1 MQSAQFQTIQT
12 TQSDKL
18 TRFTDGL
25 DEYYRLKSKY
35 ESNIQK
41 DISDIRKKN
50 ISKRE
55 KASEYKNIV
64 KKCVNCKQA
73 GGTIFGLQHIED
85 TDRRLLTAKCG
96 NKETPCSLSIIIHL
110 SNQYL
115 IDEYYEELKK
125 TTNEAKNKIICYKND
140 ILFGYKNVD
149 SVSIFE
155 ELKDELAKE
164 SDMFQLM
171 ESVLNQ
177 RESKFSQQILKL
189 QTDIYDDIMRVK
201 TIMSEFDQTA
211 ITQFVIDAV
220 TLTLNGIYKKNGDL
234 RKLYY
239 SVMNVEYEDD
249 SYHLIQQRQSIAD
262 LEFEYSEPSMIETMV
277 VGVGDKIV
285 KKRSG
290 KTSTKM
296 RSRQPKK
303 TTAKVREEQDT
314 PPDTDSLENQ
324 NINGELYG
332 IPKTVYSPAPPQA
345 PMTQAEIDEMFASS
359 PLSEPLRLN
368 PTKESSDDGGDDD
381 DDDGD
386 DDNDDDN
393 NSK

>member
-1 MQSAQFQTIQT
+1 MQSAQFQTIQNT
-12 TQSDKL
+12 KSDKL

-55 KASEYKNIV
+55 KASEYKQLV

-73 GGTIFGLQHIED
+73 GGTIFGLQNIDD

-96 NKETPCSLSIIIHL
+96 NKDTPCSLNIIIYAA
-110 SNQYL
+110 NYL
-115 IDEYYEELKK
+115 RIDEYYEELKK

-155 ELKDELAKE
+155 ELKDTLAKE

-171 ESVLNQ
+171 EGVLNQ
-177 RESKFSQQILKL
+177 RETKFSQQIVKL
-189 QTDIYDDIMRVK
+189 QTDIYEDIMRVK
-201 TIMSEFDQTA
+201 SIMSEFDQTGT
-211 ITQFVIDAV
+211 TQFVIDAV

-239 SVMNVEYEDD
+239 SVMNVEYDDD

-262 LEFEYSEPSMIETMV
+262 LEFEYSEPSVIETMV

-290 KTSTKM
+290 KTSSKV
-296 RSRQPKK
+296 RRRQPS
-303 TTAKVREEQDT
+303 AKVREEQDT

-359 PLSEPLRLN
+359 PSSEPLRLN
-368 PTKESSDDGGDDD
+368 PTKESSDDDDDD

-386 DDNDDDN
+386 DDNDDA
-393 NSK
+393 NSEL

>member
-1 MQSAQFQTIQT
+1 MQNQTIQT
-12 TQSDKL
+12 TKSDKL

-55 KASEYKNIV
+55 KASEYKQLV

-73 GGTIFGLQHIED
+73 GGTIFGLQNIDD

-96 NKETPCSLSIIIHL
+96 NKDTPCSLNIIIYAA
-110 SNQYL
+110 NYL
-115 IDEYYEELKK
+115 RIDEYYEELKK
-125 TTNEAKNKIICYKND
+125 TTNSVKNKIICYKND

-171 ESVLNQ
+171 EGVLNQ
-177 RESKFSQQILKL
+177 RETKFSQQIVKL
-189 QTDIYDDIMRVK
+189 QTDIYEDIMRVK
-201 TIMSEFDQTA
+201 SIMSEFDQTGT
-211 ITQFVIDAV
+211 TQFVIDAV

-239 SVMNVEYEDD
+239 SVMNVEYDDD

-262 LEFEYSEPSMIETMV
+262 LEFEYSEPSVIETMV
-277 VGVGDKIV
+277 VGMGDKV
-285 KKRSG
+285 V
-290 KTSTKM
+290 
-296 RSRQPKK
+296 RSRSRNTSSNVRRRQPRA
-303 TTAKVREEQDT
+303 TSAKLREEAREDNERKST
-314 PPDTDSLENQ
+314 PVLVDSDSSEYVK
-324 NINGELYG
+324 G
-332 IPKTVYSPAPPQA
+332 TTMYSPAPPQA
-345 PMTQAEIDEMFASS
+345 PMTQAEIDELFASS
-359 PLSEPLRLN
+359 SSSEPLRLN
-368 PTKESSDDGGDDD
+368 PTKESSDDDDDD

-386 DDNDDDN
+386 DDNDDA
-393 NSK
+393 NSEL